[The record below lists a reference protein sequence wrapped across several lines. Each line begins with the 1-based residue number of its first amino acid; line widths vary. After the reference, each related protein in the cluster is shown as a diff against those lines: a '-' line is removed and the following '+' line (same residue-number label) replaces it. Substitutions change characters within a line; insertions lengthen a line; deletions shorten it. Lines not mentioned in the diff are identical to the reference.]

1 MVSRLVPADDRAMT
15 TEQPTAPRMLRRR
28 SSDRVVGG
36 VASGLG
42 DYFNV
47 DPLLIRIGFVGLMV
61 FGGMGIFLYVAAWL
75 LMPDETTERSIA
87 QRILDRVGLGGG
99 FLATALIVIG
109 AIVLIN
115 VLTDIADRSGGVP
128 ALAFALVAI
137 VAGFLILRRGEPDA
151 AMAAVAGPAA
161 GTVPPTSPPERV
173 IVRRPPRPRSPLGW
187 YAMGAAL
194 VGIGILAVATNVSGA
209 EVNLGQF
216 FGLAIGVIGLGLVIG
231 AWWGHARMLIL
242 LGVLLLPFAFAA
254 SLITVPIEGGWGT
267 HTFSPTAAEELRSE
281 YRLVGGRIMLDLT
294 RVDDGD
300 EPIVIAASVAMG
312 QVFVRL
318 PDDASVELDAAV
330 GGGRINI
337 LGDYQSGTQ
346 LQDRYLIDGDGP
358 RFVLNLEAGL
368 GDVLVQSRQA
378 EGR

>member
-1 MVSRLVPADDRAMT
+1 MVSRLVRADDPAMT

-128 ALAFALVAI
+128 ALAFALVVI
-137 VAGFLILRRGEPDA
+137 VAGVLILRRGEPDA
-151 AMAAVAGPAA
+151 AMAAEAGPAAA

-194 VGIGILAVATNVSGA
+194 LGIGLLAVATNVSGA
-209 EVNLGQF
+209 AVNLGQF
-216 FGLAIGVIGLGLVIG
+216 FGLALGVIGIGLIIG
-231 AWWGHARMLIL
+231 TWWGHARMLIL
-242 LGVLLLPFAFAA
+242 LGILLLPFAFAA
-254 SLITVPIEGGWGT
+254 SLITVPIEGGWGA
-267 HTFSPTAAEELRSE
+267 HTFSPTAVEELRSE
-281 YRLVGGRIMLDLT
+281 YRLVGGQILLDLT
-294 RVDDGD
+294 RIEGGD
-300 EPIVIAASVAMG
+300 EPIAIAASVAMG
-312 QVFVRL
+312 EVRVLL
-318 PDDASVELDAAV
+318 PEDANLELDTAV
-330 GGGRINI
+330 GGGRLLI
-337 LGDYQSGTQ
+337 LGDRQGGTR
-346 LQDRYLIDGDGP
+346 LQDRYVIDGDGP
-358 RFVLNLEAGL
+358 RFVL
-368 GDVLVQSRQA
+368 D
-378 EGR
+378 